1 MDNKENLDILLRE
14 YGYPDE
20 AINRFLSETSEM
32 DYEEAKKLIMPYRD
46 ITADRR
52 PDSRDLFEG
61 QE

>member
-1 MDNKENLDILLRE
+1 MDNKENLDLLLRE

-20 AINRFLSETSEM
+20 AITRFLSETCEM

-52 PDSRDLFEG
+52 PESQELFDG
-61 QE
+61 RK